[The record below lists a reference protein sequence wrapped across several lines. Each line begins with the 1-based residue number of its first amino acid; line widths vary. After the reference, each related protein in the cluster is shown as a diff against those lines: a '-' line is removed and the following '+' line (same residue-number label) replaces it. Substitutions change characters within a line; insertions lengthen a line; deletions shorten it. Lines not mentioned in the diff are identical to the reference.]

1 MYRQQFFPRLGDYID
16 TLLKVTKLTKS
27 IVCVTGGMGG
37 STYNALKKWY
47 RHAFQHL
54 CPSVG
59 PPLGTSG

>member
-37 STYNALKKWY
+37 STYNALKKY

-59 PPLGTSG
+59 SPLGTSG

>member
-37 STYNALKKWY
+37 STNRNAATIW
-47 RHAFQHL
+47 
-54 CPSVG
+54 SV
-59 PPLGTSG
+59 

>member
-37 STYNALKKWY
+37 STYN
-47 RHAFQHL
+47 
-54 CPSVG
+54 CS
-59 PPLGTSG
+59 